1 MAVST
6 LQVANPAVGTV
17 TRQAQTTAQ
26 PVTTQA
32 PFTRISRLAQIPGPT
47 TTGLAFG
54 ASWTPPLK
62 PVGGYLRRFDLT
74 VQATGGAASGT
85 NAVLS
90 ADAPY
95 NALQNLYIKD
105 PFGQP
110 IFQADGYSAYLIDLY
125 SGQLGMLGFGNNI
138 ATMPSF
144 VPATVGGNFT
154 FHLQVPF
161 EADSSAYCSLADMN
175 AASQPSL
182 LLILNPAATVY
193 STSPGTLPTFS
204 LNVDEPYWTAPIEN
218 PAVAPPDVGSSLQW
232 SVNRAAAGIGSSAF
246 QRIQLA
252 MVGSYLTTLILVL
265 RDATGARVEAFPNT
279 DLQFVVDSVPLL
291 METLAQRSDRM
302 WEMFG
307 VTRPVGV
314 IVYSFRNSVQSAVST
329 ADTYD
334 LLLNTTPATDLEIWG
349 TWGTIANAPAQLQQ
363 ICGQLFPFGGIPYS
377 HLAG

>member
-6 LQVANPAVGTV
+6 LQVANPAIGTV

-32 PFTRISRLAQIPGPT
+32 PFTRMSRQMQLPGPT
-47 TTGLAFG
+47 TTGLTFG
-54 ASWTPPLK
+54 SSWTPPLK
-62 PVGGYLRRFDLT
+62 PVGGYLRRFDVT
-74 VQATGGAASGT
+74 VQASGGTGTA
-85 NAVLS
+85 AVLS
-90 ADAPY
+90 ADGPW
-95 NALQNLYIKD
+95 NTIQNLYIKD

-138 ATMPSF
+138 GTMPSYNA
-144 VPATVGGNFT
+144 PTAAGNFT
-154 FHLQVPF
+154 FHLQIPF
-161 EADSSAYCSLADMN
+161 EADSSGYGSLADMN
-175 AASQPSL
+175 ASSQPSL
-182 LLILNPAATVY
+182 LLITNPVGTVY
-193 STSPGTLPTFS
+193 STSPTGSPTLY
-204 LNVDEPYWTAPIEN
+204 LEVDEPYWAAPIEN

-232 SVNRAAAGIGSSAF
+232 SVNRAAAGIGASAF

-265 RDATGARVEAFPNT
+265 RDSTGARVDLFPPT
-279 DLQFVVDSVPLL
+279 DLQFVVDAVPTL

-302 WEMFG
+302 WEQFG

-314 IVYSFRNSVQSAVST
+314 IVYTFRNSVQTAVST

-349 TWGTIANAPAQLQQ
+349 TWGAIANAPAQLQQ
-363 ICGQLFPFGGIPYS
+363 INGQLFPFAGIPYT
-377 HLAG
+377 HLAA

>member
-6 LQVANPAVGTV
+6 LQVANPAIGTV

-26 PVTTQA
+26 PVTQQA
-32 PFTRISRLAQIPGPT
+32 PFTRMSRQAQIPGPS

-54 ASWTPPLK
+54 ASYTPPLK
-62 PVGGYLRRFDLT
+62 PVGGYLRRFDIT
-74 VQATGGAASGT
+74 IAVTGGAAAGT
-85 NAVLS
+85 NAILS

-95 NALQNLYIKD
+95 NTVQNLYIKD
-105 PFGQP
+105 PFAQP

-138 ATMPSF
+138 ATMPST
-144 VPATVGGNFT
+144 VAANVGGNFT

-161 EADSSAYCSLADMN
+161 ECDSSAYGSLADMN
-175 AASQPSL
+175 ASSQPSL
-182 LLILNPAATVY
+182 LLITNPAGTVY
-193 STSPGTLPTFS
+193 STSPGTVGTINV
-204 LNVDEPYWTAPIEN
+204 NVDEPYWTAPIEN

-232 SVNRAAAGIGSSAF
+232 SVNRAAAGIGSAAF

-265 RDATGARVEAFPNT
+265 RDATGARVEAFPAT
-279 DLQFVVDSVPLL
+279 DLQFVVDNVPLL
-291 METLAQRSDRM
+291 METLPQRSDRM
-302 WEMFG
+302 WEQFG

-314 IVYSFRNSVQSAVST
+314 IVYTFRNSVQSAVST

-363 ICGQLFPFGGIPYS
+363 IAGQLFPFGGIPYS
-377 HLAG
+377 HLGA